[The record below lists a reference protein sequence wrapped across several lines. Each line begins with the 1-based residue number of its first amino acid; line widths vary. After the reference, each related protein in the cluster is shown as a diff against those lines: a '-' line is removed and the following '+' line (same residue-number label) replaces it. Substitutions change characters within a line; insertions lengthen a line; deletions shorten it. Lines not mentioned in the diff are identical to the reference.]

1 MVNRAERFSIQ
12 VWFHRG
18 HEVLDRSLGHEVLD
32 RAFPGPPRPIMAH
45 HGPSR
50 PLMAPGPRMAPGLP
64 ARVPM
69 GARGCEKLKGGP
81 GPAASGSRGHTR
93 SLGARFGHSSFRQT
107 APEPRGPGLGPGMAW
122 RPGAL
127 AQGPGRA
134 RRGRGPRPRARAP
147 PAPPPVTNWA
157 RARLGIRPA
166 LSRGSLARMPCKQTS
181 KDPGPRRRTAS
192 SASPSS
198 LHISIIWPFARR
210 TPG

>member
-1 MVNRAERFSIQ
+1 MNRAERFSIQ

-81 GPAASGSRGHTR
+81 GPAAGATLGHSEHVSAILRSGRPPR
-93 SLGARFGHSSFRQT
+93 SPGARAWGL
-107 APEPRGPGLGPGMAW
+107 AWPGGPGPWPRVRA
-122 RPGAL
+122 
-127 AQGPGRA
+127 GRA
-134 RRGRGPRPRARAP
+134 GAGARDGPRPRARAP